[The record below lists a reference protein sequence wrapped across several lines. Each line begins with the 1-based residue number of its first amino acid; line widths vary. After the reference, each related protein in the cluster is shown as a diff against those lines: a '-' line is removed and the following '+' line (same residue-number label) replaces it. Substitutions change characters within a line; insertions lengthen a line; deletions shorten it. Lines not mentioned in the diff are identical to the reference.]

1 MLLPTCRGMTR
12 GAVRLGRAAALGIPL
27 LVAVPAVRAQQPG
40 GPPPAVGV
48 APVANRPITESN
60 EFIGRIEAIDRVAL
74 VSRVTA
80 FLEERLFEEGA
91 EVKQGDLLYR
101 LERAPFEAQ
110 RQVARAAVA
119 QAQAQLENA
128 NLTLGRAQA
137 LLSTPA
143 GQRSNVDAAT
153 ASARTAQA
161 QLLSAQAQERQAQ
174 IELDYTEI
182 RAPVSGRIGR
192 ALITPGNVVTPSSGT
207 LATIVSQDPMY
218 VSFTVP
224 TRTLLELRDRYAP
237 RGGFDAVAVKV
248 RLPDGRVYGQ
258 NGKLDFIDI
267 DVGRDTDSIAVRGR
281 MPNPPLPANQGG
293 GRELVA
299 NQLVTVII
307 EAVQP
312 VPLLTVPRSA
322 VLTDQRGDFVYTI
335 GAENKAE
342 RRSVRMGAQSTP
354 QLAVIAE
361 GLKAGEQVVVEGL
374 QRVRPGAP
382 VNPAPVGAQPGNAGT
397 PAGNT
402 PPGAAAGGAPGARG
416 GNAPAGTPGATTG
429 NAPAG
434 GSPAGGA
441 SPQPGG

>member
-1 MLLPTCRGMTR
+1 MPLPTCNGLAH
-12 GAVRLGRAAALGIPL
+12 GAARLGRAVVLSLPL
-27 LVAVPAVRAQQPG
+27 LVVVPAAMAQQPG

-48 APVANRPITESN
+48 AAVTSRPVTETN
-60 EFIGRIEAIDRVAL
+60 EFIGRIDAIDRVEL
-74 VSRVTA
+74 QPRVTA
-80 FLEERLFEEGA
+80 FLQERLFEEGA
-91 EVKQGDLLYR
+91 EVKKGDLLFR
-101 LERAPFEAQ
+101 LERAPFEASL
-110 RQVARAAVA
+110 QVAQANVA
-119 QAQAQLENA
+119 QAQAQLQNA
-128 NLTLGRAQA
+128 NQTLGRAQS

-143 GQRSNVDAAT
+143 GQRSTVDAAIA
-153 ASARTAQA
+153 ASRTAQA

-192 ALITPGNVVTPSSGT
+192 ATVTPGNVVSPSSGA

-237 RGGFDAVAVKV
+237 RGGFDAVSIKV
-248 RLPDGRVYGQ
+248 RLPDGRIYGQ

-267 DVGRDTDSIAVRGR
+267 DVGRDTDSIALRGR

-299 NQLVTVII
+299 NQLVTVIV

-312 VPLLTVPRSA
+312 VALLTVPRAA
-322 VLTDQRGDFVYTI
+322 VLTDQRGDFVYVV
-335 GAENKAE
+335 GADNKVE
-342 RRSVRMGAQSTP
+342 RRSVRTGTQSTP
-354 QLAVIAE
+354 ELAVIAE
-361 GLKAGEQVVVEGL
+361 GVKEGEQVVVEGL

-382 VNPAPVGAQPGNAGT
+382 VNPAPVAAAASNAGT

-402 PPGAAAGGAPGARG
+402 PPGAAAGATPGARG
-416 GNAPAGTPGATTG
+416 GTAPANTPGSTTG

-434 GSPAGGA
+434 ASPAGGA
-441 SPQPGG
+441 APQRGG

>member
-1 MLLPTCRGMTR
+1 MSLPTYRGLAH
-12 GAVRLGRAAALGIPL
+12 GAARLGRAAVLGLPL
-27 LVAVPAVRAQQPG
+27 LLAVPAAMAQQPG

-48 APVANRPITESN
+48 APVTSRPVTESN
-60 EFIGRIEAIDRVAL
+60 EFIGRIEAIDRVEL
-74 VSRVTA
+74 QSRVTA
-80 FLEERLFEEGA
+80 FLQERLFDEGA
-91 EVKQGDLLYR
+91 DVKKGDLLFR
-101 LERAPFEAQ
+101 LERAPFEASL
-110 RQVARAAVA
+110 QVAQANVA
-119 QAQAQLENA
+119 QAQAQLQNA
-128 NLTLGRAQA
+128 NLTLGRAQS

-143 GQRSNVDAAT
+143 GQRSTVDAAI
-153 ASARTAQA
+153 AAARTAQA

-192 ALITPGNVVTPSSGT
+192 AAVTPGNVVTPSSGA

-237 RGGFDAVAVKV
+237 RGGYDAVAIKV

-258 NGKLDFIDI
+258 TGKLDFIDI
-267 DVGRDTDSIAVRGR
+267 DVGRDTDSIALRGR
-281 MPNPPLPANQGG
+281 MPNPPLPNSQGG
-293 GRELVA
+293 GRDLVA
-299 NQLVTVII
+299 NQLVTVIV

-312 VPLLTVPRSA
+312 VALLTVPRAA
-322 VLTDQRGDFVYTI
+322 VLTDQRGNFVYVI

-342 RRSVRMGAQSTP
+342 RRSIRTGTQSTP
-354 QLAVIAE
+354 ELTVIAE
-361 GLKAGEQVVVEGL
+361 GVKEGEQVVVEGL

-382 VNPAPVGAQPGNAGT
+382 VNPAPVAAAANAGT

-402 PPGAAAGGAPGARG
+402 PPGAAAGATPGARG
-416 GNAPAGTPGATTG
+416 GTAPASTPGSTTG

-434 GSPAGGA
+434 ASPAGGA
-441 SPQPGG
+441 APQRGG

>member
-1 MLLPTCRGMTR
+1 MFGLPLLLPASL
-12 GAVRLGRAAALGIPL
+12 AV
-27 LVAVPAVRAQQPG
+27 AQQPG

-48 APVANRPITESN
+48 APVASRPVTQVN
-60 EFIGRIEAIDRVAL
+60 EFIGRIEAIDRVSL
-74 VSRVTA
+74 QSRVTA
-80 FLEERLFEEGA
+80 FLQERLFDEGA
-91 EVKQGDLLYR
+91 EVKQGDLLFR

-110 RQVARAAVA
+110 LQVARAAVA
-119 QAQAQLENA
+119 QAQAQLQNA
-128 NLTLGRAQA
+128 NLTLGRAQS

-143 GQRSNVDAAT
+143 GQRSTVDAAT
-153 ASARTAQA
+153 AAARTAQA
-161 QLLSAQAQERQAQ
+161 QLLSAQAQEQQAQ

-192 ALITPGNVVTPSSGT
+192 AAVTQGNVVTPSSGA

-237 RGGFDAVAVKV
+237 RGGFDAVAVRV

-258 NGKLDFIDI
+258 PGKLDFIDI
-267 DVGRDTDSIAVRGR
+267 DVGRDTDSIALRGR
-281 MPNPPLPANQGG
+281 MPNPPLPLNQGG

-299 NQLVTVII
+299 NQLVTVMV

-312 VPLLTVPRSA
+312 VPLLTVPRGA
-322 VLTDQRGDFVYTI
+322 VLTDQRGDFVYVV
-335 GAENKAE
+335 GANNNAE
-342 RRSVRMGAQSTP
+342 RRSVRLGSQSTP

-361 GLKAGEQVVVEGL
+361 GAREGEQVVVEGL

-382 VNPAPVGAQPGNAGT
+382 VNPGPLAAPSSATGT

-402 PPGAAAGGAPGARG
+402 PPAAAAGGAPEARG
-416 GNAPAGTPGATTG
+416 GTAPASTPGATTG

-434 GSPAGGA
+434 ASPAGGA